1 MRYPKL
7 FGNVLSLSG
16 SFWWSPEGTPADKAE
31 HVAQA
36 IATRENLGLR
46 FFLAPGLFETRGMRD
61 VGGILETNRHL
72 RDVLVAKGYD
82 VMLREYAGGHDYF
95 VWRGAISDG
104 LVALF
109 GKSR

>member
-1 MRYPKL
+1 
-7 FGNVLSLSG
+7 
-16 SFWWSPEGTPADKAE
+16 
-31 HVAQA
+31 
-36 IATRENLGLR
+36 
-46 FFLAPGLFETRGMRD
+46 MRD

-82 VMLREYAGGHDYF
+82 VVLREYAGGHDYF